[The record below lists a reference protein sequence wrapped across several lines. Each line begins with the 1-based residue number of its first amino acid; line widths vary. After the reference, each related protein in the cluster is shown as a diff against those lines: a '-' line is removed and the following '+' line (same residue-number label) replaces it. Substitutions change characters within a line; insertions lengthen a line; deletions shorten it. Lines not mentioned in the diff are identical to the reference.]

1 MSKKRNP
8 DGSLTPEEEANFRA
22 RCEIAHARYNLK
34 HGLQLKFEVVQS
46 LNAIPGLTLQCATLQ
61 PDHDDNN

>member
-22 RCEIAHARYNLK
+22 RCEIAHARYNLR
-34 HGLQLKFEVVQS
+34 HGLPLKFEVVES
-46 LNAIPGLTLQCATLQ
+46 LNAIPGLTVHCATIKA
-61 PDHDDNN
+61 DDDEST